1 MLSRES
7 PQISERRIQ
16 FEEKTIAKLAERR
29 AQVRSDRSNFG
40 RYNVRCGYERL
51 IGSRKR
57 QIPDRKRIMST
68 PALQSTESKAFDI
81 AWVREQFPS
90 LKLQVNGHAAAF
102 LDGPAGT
109 QVPKQV
115 IEAVENYFVNANA
128 NTCGAF
134 ETSRRNDATIAATR
148 QAMADFFNCD
158 PSEVVFGQNMTTITF
173 ALARAI
179 GRELKPGD
187 EIVVTTLD
195 HDANVAPW
203 RALEEKE
210 VVIRQVD
217 IREEDCTLDLED
229 LKRKITPKTK
239 VVAVGYASNMVGTIN
254 PIAEITKLAH
264 AAGAL
269 MFVDAVHY
277 APHGLIDVKALDCDF
292 LACSPYKFFGPHMGT
307 LYGKK
312 EHLQRFKPYKVRP
325 ATDAIPD
332 CWETGTQV
340 QELIAGIGAAVDY
353 IAGLGKHC
361 DSNASTRREAL
372 GAAYRA
378 TVPYERTLLTRLLD
392 GLQTIRGVRVYGIT
406 DPKRFSERC
415 STISLR
421 MGEHHPT
428 EIAKFLGD
436 RGLFTWDG
444 NFYAMNLSER
454 LGVEPK
460 GGVLRIGLV
469 HYNTAEEVDRL
480 LKALSEF
487 ASH

>member
-1 MLSRES
+1 MQGTE
-7 PQISERRIQ
+7 
-16 FEEKTIAKLAERR
+16 T
-29 AQVRSDRSNFG
+29 
-40 RYNVRCGYERL
+40 
-51 IGSRKR
+51 
-57 QIPDRKRIMST
+57 T
-68 PALQSTESKAFDI
+68 PFDI

-90 LKLQVNGHAAAF
+90 LKLQVNGHLAAF

-115 IEAVENYFVNANA
+115 IEAIENYFVNANA

-134 ETSRRNDATIAATR
+134 ETSRRNDAMIAATR
-148 QAMADFFNCD
+148 GTMADFFNCEAN
-158 PSEVVFGQNMTTITF
+158 EVVFGQNMTTITF

-179 GRELKPGD
+179 GRELKAGD

-203 RALEEKE
+203 RAMEEKG
-210 VVIRQVD
+210 VVIRQVG
-217 IREEDCTLDLED
+217 ICEEDCTLDLED
-229 LKRKITPKTK
+229 LKSKITPKTK

-254 PIAEITKLAH
+254 PVAEITRLAH

-353 IAGLGKHC
+353 IAGVGKHC
-361 DSNASTRREAL
+361 DSSANTRREAL
-372 GAAYRA
+372 AAAYRA
-378 TVPYERTLLTRLLD
+378 TVFYERNLLTRLLD
-392 GLQTIRGVRVYGIT
+392 GLQSIRRVKVYGIT
-406 DPKRFSERC
+406 APKRFGERC
-415 STISLR
+415 STISLG

-436 RGLFTWDG
+436 RGIFAWDG

-469 HYNTAEEVDRL
+469 HYNTADEVDRL
-480 LKALSEF
+480 LNALLEF
-487 ASH
+487 AGS

>member
-1 MLSRES
+1 M
-7 PQISERRIQ
+7 IRRRDKI
-16 FEEKTIAKLAERR
+16 R
-29 AQVRSDRSNFG
+29 
-40 RYNVRCGYERL
+40 
-51 IGSRKR
+51 
-57 QIPDRKRIMST
+57 DRKQIMSA
-68 PALQSTESKAFDI
+68 PAIPGTETKTFDI
-81 AWVREQFPS
+81 AWARGQFPS
-90 LKLQVNGHAAAF
+90 LKLQVNGHQAAF

-115 IEAVENYFVNANA
+115 MEAVENYFVNANA

-134 ETSRRNDATIAATR
+134 ETSRRNDAMIASTR
-148 QAMADFFNCD
+148 KAMADFLNCD
-158 PSEVVFGQNMTTITF
+158 ANEVVFGQKMTTITF
-173 ALARAI
+173 ALARAVA
-179 GRELKPGD
+179 RELKAGD

-203 RALEEKE
+203 RALEEKG
-210 VVIRQVD
+210 VVIRQVG
-217 IREEDCTLDLED
+217 IREEDCTLDFAD
-229 LKRKITPKTK
+229 LQRKITPRTK

-277 APHGLIDVKALDCDF
+277 APHGLIDVKALGCDF
-292 LACSPYKFFGPHMGT
+292 LVCSPYKFFGPHMGT
-307 LYGKK
+307 LYGRK

-332 CWETGTQV
+332 CWETGTQG
-340 QELIAGIGAAVDY
+340 QELIAGIGAAVGY
-353 IAGLGKHC
+353 IAGVGKHC
-361 DSNASTRREAL
+361 DSNVKARREAL
-372 GAAYRA
+372 AAAYRA
-378 TVPYERTLLTRLLD
+378 TVSYERNLLTRLLD
-392 GLQTIRGVRVYGIT
+392 GLQTIRGVKVYGIT
-406 DPKRFSERC
+406 DRKQFGDRC

-436 RGLFTWDG
+436 RGIFTWDG

-454 LGVEPK
+454 LGVEAK

-469 HYNTAEEVDRL
+469 HYNTAQEVDRL
-480 LKALSEF
+480 LTALHDFSQ
-487 ASH
+487 AYK